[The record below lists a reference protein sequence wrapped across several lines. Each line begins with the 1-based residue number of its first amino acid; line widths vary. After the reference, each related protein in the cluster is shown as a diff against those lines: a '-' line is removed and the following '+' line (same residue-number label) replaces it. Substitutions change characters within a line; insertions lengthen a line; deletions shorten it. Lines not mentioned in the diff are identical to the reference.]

1 MTDKFTPE
9 EHERMIEMLY
19 KMNGMEKPNINC
31 RIVFE
36 HNDDKI
42 KAEYSG
48 NFPSIMV
55 GFICAIDKFL
65 NEVFK
70 NDKQARVKFG
80 KQLCADLLEELL
92 IGDEEDEEDNS

>member
-9 EHERMIEMLY
+9 ERERMIEMLY
-19 KMNGMEKPNINC
+19 KMNGMEKPRLNC
-31 RIVFE
+31 KIVFE
-36 HNDDKI
+36 NDGDKI
-42 KAEYSG
+42 RAEYSG
-48 NFPSIMV
+48 EFAAIMV
-55 GFICAIDKFL
+55 GFINVINAFL

-80 KQLCADLLEELL
+80 KQLCADLLEKLL

>member
-9 EHERMIEMLY
+9 ERERMIEMLC
-19 KMNGMEKPNINC
+19 KMNGMEKPSLDC

-36 HNDDKI
+36 SNGDKI
-42 KAEYSG
+42 RAEYIG
-48 NFPSIMV
+48 DFPAIMV
-55 GFICAIDKFL
+55 GFLNVIYKFL

-70 NDKQARVKFG
+70 NDKQERVKFG
-80 KQLCADLLEELL
+80 KRLCADLLERLL